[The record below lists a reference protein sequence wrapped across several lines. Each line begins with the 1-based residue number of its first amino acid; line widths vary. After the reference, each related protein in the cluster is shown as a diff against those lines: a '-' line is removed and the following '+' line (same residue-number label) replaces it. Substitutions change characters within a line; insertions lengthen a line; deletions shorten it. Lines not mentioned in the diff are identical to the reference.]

1 MWPDRPMT
9 NRNAGLAAVLSVLAI
24 VLAGCNRSG
33 DEAPRLRF
41 AIIPKALGIPVFDY
55 ARIGAER
62 EAKKIGGIEVLWRGP
77 ETVDE
82 IRQKEILESFIA
94 QRVDGIAVSCL
105 NGDLLTDAINR
116 AVAAGIPVITWDS
129 DAPRSKRLAFYGVN
143 DIEGGRALGEGLAKL
158 LDGKGKVA
166 MLTAL
171 GADNL
176 QKRLDG
182 AKESLAKYPGIE
194 IVEVFD
200 IKDDPVRVTEVIAS
214 ATQRYPDLDGWVSVG
229 GWPVFVRSAL
239 DPVDPAKTKVAA
251 FDTIPPAPELMKA
264 GKVQFLVGQKY
275 FGWGEE
281 SVKLLKQI
289 HDGNPPKQVYQY
301 SEMDLVTPENV
312 DAYLEQWKK
321 WETQ

>member
-1 MWPDRPMT
+1 MSLLLK
-9 NRNAGLAAVLSVLAI
+9 LAVGI
-24 VLAGCNRSG
+24 VLLFASACSEGPEG
-33 DEAPRLRF
+33 PRNLRF

-55 ARIGAER
+55 ARVGAER
-62 EAKKIGGIEVLWRGP
+62 AAEEIGGIDVLWRGP

-82 IRQKEILESFIA
+82 IRQKEILESFVA

-116 AVAAGIPVITWDS
+116 AVDAGIPVITWDS
-129 DAPRSKRLAFYGVN
+129 DAPKSKRLAFYGVN

-182 AKESLAKYPGIE
+182 AKEALAKYPGIE
-194 IVEVFD
+194 IIEVFD

-214 ATQRYPDLDGWVSVG
+214 ATQRYPDLDGWISVG

-239 DPVDPAKTKVAA
+239 DPVDPSRTKVAA

-275 FGWGEE
+275 FGWGEQ
-281 SVKLLKQI
+281 SVRLLKQI
-289 HDGNPPKQVYQY
+289 HDGNLPQQVYQY
-301 SEMDLVTPENV
+301 SKMDLVTPENV
-312 DAYLEQWKK
+312 DQYVEQWKK
-321 WETQ
+321 WEGK